1 MEPKIKI
8 LLVEDDQSLGYLMT
22 DFLASKGFEMTLCKD
37 GISGWN
43 TFASQTFHF
52 AILDVMLPGMDGFK
66 LAKKI
71 REKQSNIPIIFVT
84 ARSMKEDK
92 INGFNLGVDDY
103 ITKPF
108 DEDELYCRIQAIL
121 NRIEPKSEVENE
133 IIELGRYIYEPR
145 NQCICLQAECRRLT
159 VRENEVLGMLIL
171 HKGQIVRREDIL
183 KKIWGTNDYF
193 SGRSLD
199 VYISKLRKY
208 LQKDPSIL
216 IESISKVGFLLE
228 VRENAVT

>member
-1 MEPKIKI
+1 MESKIKI
-8 LLVEDDQSLGYLMT
+8 LLVEDDQSLGYLMA
-22 DFLASKGFEMTLCKD
+22 DFLTSKGFDITLCKD

-43 TFASQTFHF
+43 TFNSQPFHF
-52 AILDVMLPGMDGFK
+52 AILDVMLPGMDGFV

-71 REKQSNIPIIFVT
+71 REKKSDIPFIFVT

-121 NRIEPKSEVENE
+121 NRTDTKTDAGDDKC
-133 IIELGRYIYEPR
+133 ELGKYIYEPR
-145 NQCICLQAECRRLT
+145 NQCLCLNAECRRLT
-159 VRENEVLGMLIL
+159 VRENEVLSMLIQ
-171 HKGQIVRREDIL
+171 HKGLIVKREDIL
-183 KKIWGTNDYF
+183 KKIWGTSDYF

-208 LQKDPSIL
+208 LQEDSSIV
-216 IESISKVGFLLE
+216 IESISKVGFLFS
-228 VRENAVT
+228 VK